1 MNLRKN
7 PSVTKCTTNAVSKYR
22 LSLSLW
28 LLLNFGEVTVWL
40 PTVSA
45 AETAEMDRWDRY
57 PNMVKLHS
65 WPTAVASMGILLH
78 AE

>member
-1 MNLRKN
+1 
-7 PSVTKCTTNAVSKYR
+7 
-22 LSLSLW
+22 
-28 LLLNFGEVTVWL
+28 LNFGEVTVWL

-65 WPTAVASMGILLH
+65 WPTAVASMGILLLT
-78 AE
+78 E